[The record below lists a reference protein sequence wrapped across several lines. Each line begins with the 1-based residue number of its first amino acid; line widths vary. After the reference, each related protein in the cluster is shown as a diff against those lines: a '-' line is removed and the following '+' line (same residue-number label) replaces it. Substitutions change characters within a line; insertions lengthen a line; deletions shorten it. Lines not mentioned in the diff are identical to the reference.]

1 MKLPKYHNPDMEKNQ
16 ILSEN
21 REKSGI
27 YMWTNKINDKR
38 YIGSSENLSNRLK
51 FYYLNLAMK
60 NYLKNSQSNIY
71 NALLKYGHE
80 NFSLTIVEYCDKEK
94 CIERENYYLKAF
106 NPEYN
111 ISKEAGAPMSGRN
124 HSDESKKIMSDNNK
138 GENNPMFGQN
148 HSDETRKKISEAN
161 KGKTR
166 ADGAGMPAQQIEVV
180 DLQEKTI
187 TTYDSIREAVRALNI
202 HKSVIDKYFSRN
214 QEKPYKGRYT
224 FKKI

>member
-124 HSDESKKIMSDNNK
+124 HSDESKKIMSDAKK
-138 GENNPMFGQN
+138 GENNPMY
-148 HSDETRKKISEAN
+148 N
-161 KGKTR
+161 KPR
-166 ADGAGMPAQQIEVV
+166 AEGAGSPSQQIEVL
-180 DLQEKTI
+180 DLKENTTTI
-187 TTYDSIREAVRALNI
+187 YDSISAAARALDI
-202 HKSVIDKYFSRN
+202 PGHFSI
-214 QEKPYKGRYT
+214 QYSLTTGKAYKKRYT
-224 FKKI
+224 FVRR